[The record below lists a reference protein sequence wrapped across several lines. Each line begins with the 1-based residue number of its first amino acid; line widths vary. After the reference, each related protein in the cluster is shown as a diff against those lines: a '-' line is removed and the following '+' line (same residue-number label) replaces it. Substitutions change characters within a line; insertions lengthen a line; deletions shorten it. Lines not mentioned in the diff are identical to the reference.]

1 MANDT
6 NLYGVYAPVL
16 TPFNRD
22 GAVDPRAFVGFC
34 RWLNGAGVGL
44 AVFGTNSEAN
54 SLTVEEKI
62 TLLNALRS
70 SGVDGSALMP
80 GTGALA
86 IGDAVRLTKAALD
99 VKAAAV
105 LVLPPFY
112 YKPVG
117 EDGLFAYYSE
127 LVQQVG
133 SAALKVVLY
142 HIPRLTGVP
151 ITPGLCEQLLKA
163 YPGTFVAIKDSSNDI
178 GNTATMIRS
187 FPELKIFAGSDEW
200 LLEGMRLGG
209 QGCISATANVNP
221 AAIVALRQNWRSDRA
236 EAEQAEL
243 TKVRRLFETY
253 PMIAALK
260 AATAHYGRA
269 PSFAL
274 PRVPLL
280 PLKPD
285 LREKLIAGLDGHGFA
300 MPGLAASLEA
310 AISG

>member
-1 MANDT
+1 
-6 NLYGVYAPVL
+6 
-16 TPFNRD
+16 
-22 GAVDPRAFVGFC
+22 
-34 RWLNGAGVGL
+34 
-44 AVFGTNSEAN
+44 VFGTNSEAN

-62 TLLNALRS
+62 ALLDALRS
-70 SGVDGSALMP
+70 AGIAGAALMP

-99 VKAAAV
+99 VEAAAV

-127 LVQQVG
+127 LVQRVG

-151 ITPGLCEQLLKA
+151 ITAGLVEQLLRT
-163 YPGTFVAIKDSSNDI
+163 YPQTFVGIKDSSNDI
-178 GNTATMIRS
+178 ANTAMMIRS
-187 FPELKIFAGSDEW
+187 FPEFRIFAGSDEW
-200 LLEGMRLGG
+200 LLEAMRLGA

-221 AAIVALRQNWRSDRA
+221 AAIVALRQDWRSEDA
-236 EAEQAEL
+236 EARQARL
-243 TKVRRLFETY
+243 TKVRRIFEAY

-260 AATAHYGRA
+260 AGVAHYGQA
-269 PSFAL
+269 PTFAL

-280 PLKPD
+280 PLEPGLGK
-285 LREKLIAGLDGHGFA
+285 KLIEALDSHGFA
-300 MPGLAASLEA
+300 MPGLAEA
-310 AISG
+310 LRQR

>member
-1 MANDT
+1 MADDV

-16 TPFNRD
+16 TPFTDD
-22 GAVDPRAFVGFC
+22 GVVDPRLFSGFC
-34 RWLNGAGVGL
+34 RWLNSEGVGL

-70 SGVDGSALMP
+70 AGIEGSALMP
-80 GTGALA
+80 GTGALS

-117 EDGLFAYYSE
+117 DGLFAYYSE
-127 LVQQVG
+127 LVERVG

-151 ITPGLCEQLLKA
+151 ITAGLVEQLLKA
-163 YPGTFVAIKDSSNDI
+163 YPKTFVGIKDSSNDI

-187 FPELKIFAGSDEW
+187 FPELRIFAGSDEW
-200 LLEGMRLGG
+200 LLEAMRLGG

-221 AAIVALRQNWRSDRA
+221 AAIGALRQNWRSDKA
-236 EAEQAEL
+236 EAEQAGL
-243 TKVRRLFETY
+243 TKVRRIFEAY

-260 AATAHYGRA
+260 AAAAHYGGE
-269 PSFAL
+269 PSFAIT
-274 PRVPLL
+274 RVPLL

-285 LREKLIAGLDGHGFA
+285 LHEKLIAELDGHGFA
-300 MPGLAASLEA
+300 MSGLAASLKA

>member
-1 MANDT
+1 MADT
-6 NLYGVYAPVL
+6 VELYGVYAPVL
-16 TPFNRD
+16 TPFTRD
-22 GAVDPRAFVGFC
+22 GSVDPRLFVGFC

-70 SGVDGSALMP
+70 AGIDGAALMP

-117 EDGLFAYYSE
+117 DDALFAYYSE

-151 ITPGLCEQLLKA
+151 ITAGLVEQLLKA
-163 YPGTFVAIKDSSNDI
+163 YPRTFVAIKDSSNDI

-187 FPELKIFAGSDEW
+187 FPELRIFAGSDEW

-243 TKVRRLFETY
+243 TRVRRLFETY

-260 AATAHYGRA
+260 AAAAHYGRA
-269 PSFAL
+269 PSFAMT
-274 PRVPLL
+274 RVPLL

-300 MPGLAASLEA
+300 MAGLAASLES